1 MINHTINYKDLI
13 FNITVSKDSS
23 FVTYTENGVSNK
35 LDLVGNSANKKQKN
49 IICYYIKLLLD
60 SNGDPIK
67 GVNYPQIKVLSN
79 NYDKIYDI
87 DVDGTEGTF
96 ADSGLINLMLQN
108 NTGDKNCVAF
118 DINNGYIPFQPIIYT
133 VDTDDTDDTTATVTV
148 DNFEA
153 GKTFLFS
160 LDDTGTWQTG
170 LIFENLSYGTHT
182 IKAKYHDGD
191 YEFSNTFEVVEIIE

>member
-67 GVNYPQIKVLSN
+67 GVNYPQTKVLSS

-87 DVDGTEGTF
+87 DVDGLEGYF

-118 DINNGYIPFQPIIYT
+118 DIDNGYSSFQPIIYT
-133 VDTDDTDDTTATVTV
+133 VDADDTTATVTV

-153 GKTFLFS
+153 GKTVLFS
-160 LDDTGTWQTG
+160 LDDTDTWQTG
-170 LIFENLSYGTHT
+170 LIFENLSYDTHT
-182 IKAKYHDGD
+182 IKAKYENES
-191 YEFSNTFEVVEIIE
+191 YIFSVSFEVVQD